1 MSESIVHVLTM
12 VKRQKEKQYQSAK
25 EYKETSRFRGGN
37 GGVGGGKIRRLP
49 FDCCALTLTPF
60 SNPVCAKN
68 GIIFEMS
75 AIMPYI
81 LKYKKDPVSGQPMST
96 KDLITLNFDKD
107 EESGKWQCPVLC
119 KPFSD
124 NTKIVGIRQNPPGTE
139 ANVYSMEA
147 VQELNFKTKNYID
160 LTSGKKF
167 HKTKDLILLQDPNDE
182 EHNRLRDINNFQHLS
197 TLSREKN
204 QLVDGHV
211 GDSNVNHSVTARRI
225 MEKLKRKRDHD
236 AVTRDSKQSTN
247 EKKTEKARVVYTDE
261 LSTSVTTTSG
271 MCSGSFTST
280 SRTITSTNSAREA
293 TEEEILLSLF
303 FTMKKMKKKGLVQL
317 CTNFGNIQLEIHC
330 DIVPRTSMN
339 FLGLVEQGKYNG
351 TKFHRSIRNFM
362 IQGGKQKNSKD
373 VSLWGHPFDD
383 EYDDRLIH
391 KGSGI
396 LSMSN
401 SGLGTNRCQ
410 FFITYKSAPH
420 LNRKHSVFGS
430 VVSGIDVLKR
440 MESVPTDEEDCPK
453 KQIIIDKIEILSN
466 PIPEAQEIEE
476 QNIQIKRNEREKEE
490 QQYQKKP
497 EKRKKPQKQK
507 AEPSVVGKYLS
518 KTLLSEKTVAEKS
531 LIKDCDNDASIEQL
545 IKFPKSKS
553 PPKSKFGN
561 FSGW

>member
-1 MSESIVHVLTM
+1 M

-37 GGVGGGKIRRLP
+37 VANGGGKTRRLP

-60 SNPVCAKN
+60 SNPVCAPN

-81 LKYKKDPVSGQPMST
+81 LKHKKDPVSGEPMST
-96 KDLITLNFDKD
+96 KELITLNFDRD

-147 VQELNFKTKNYID
+147 VQELNFKTKNYVD
-160 LTSGKKF
+160 LISGNKF

-182 EHNRLRDINNFQHLS
+182 EHNRLRDINNFQHYS
-197 TLSREKN
+197 TLRQERNSSN
-204 QLVDGHV
+204 QLADGNA
-211 GDSNVNHSVTARRI
+211 GNSNVNHSVTARRI

-236 AVTRDSKQSTN
+236 AVTTDSKQIIDD
-247 EKKTEKARVVYTDE
+247 KQIEKARVVYTDE

-280 SRTITSTNSAREA
+280 SRTISSTNSAREA
-293 TEEEILLSLF
+293 TEEEILQSLF
-303 FTMKKMKKKGLVQL
+303 FTMKKIKKKGLVQI
-317 CTNFGNIQLEIHC
+317 CTNFGNMQLEIHC

-339 FLGLVEQGKYNG
+339 FLGLVEQGIYNG
-351 TKFHRSIRNFM
+351 VKFHRSIRNFM
-362 IQGGKQKNSKD
+362 IQGGKPKKSKE
-373 VSLWGHPFDD
+373 VSLWGKPFDD
-383 EYDDRLIH
+383 EYDDRLTH

-396 LSMSN
+396 LSMAN
-401 SGLGTNRCQ
+401 SGPGTNRCQ

-420 LNRKHSVFGS
+420 LNRKHSVFGG

-440 MESVPTDEEDCPK
+440 MESVPTDDKDCPK
-453 KQIIIDKIEILSN
+453 EEIIIHNIEILSN
-466 PIPEAQEIEE
+466 PIPEAQGIEQ
-476 QNIQIKRNEREKEE
+476 QNIQRKRNEREKEE
-490 QQYQKKP
+490 LQYQIIP

-507 AEPSVVGKYLS
+507 AEQSVVGKYLS
-518 KTLLSEKTVAEKS
+518 KALSEKSVSGNELNRDGIS
-531 LIKDCDNDASIEQL
+531 GASTEQL
-545 IKFPKSKS
+545 MMLPKSKTPS
-553 PPKSKFGN
+553 KSKFGD